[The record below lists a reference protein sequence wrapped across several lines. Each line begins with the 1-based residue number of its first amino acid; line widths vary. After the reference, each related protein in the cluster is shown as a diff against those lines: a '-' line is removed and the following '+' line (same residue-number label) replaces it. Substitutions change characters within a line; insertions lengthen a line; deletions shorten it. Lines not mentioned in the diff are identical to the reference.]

1 MPKRTAAEVLAE
13 KLEAALFETRD
24 RLGHESYGC
33 TLHVRR
39 IAVRL
44 AEDPAITVRTDMVV
58 ERFVVEFHYGGTLVS
73 TAGYALHAPEDVK
86 RVLTS
91 TDAYHESL
99 DHRIV
104 VRPYPEA

>member
-1 MPKRTAAEVLAE
+1 MGERTATEVLAE
-13 KLEAALFETRD
+13 KMKAISDDLQISADPKL
-24 RLGHESYGC
+24 YQ
-33 TLHVRR
+33 R

-58 ERFVVEFHYGGTLVS
+58 ERFVVEFHYGGILVS

-104 VRPYPEA
+104 VRPYPEATDG